1 MLKPDRRR
9 AAVTSADITRQEEA
23 LEALKSR
30 LQRQEYDRI
39 HIAAQE
45 AGIDLAVIPHQSLV
59 DALKPLA
66 GSFRRADAHTTGK
79 AKARAVA
86 IERQEKDGG

>member
-9 AAVTSADITRQEEA
+9 SAVTSADVTRHEEA

-30 LQRQEYDRI
+30 LQRQEYERVAA
-39 HIAAQE
+39 AAQE
-45 AGIDLAVIPHQSLV
+45 AGVDLTALPHQALV

-66 GSFRRADAHTTGK
+66 GSFRRAETSSSGK
-79 AKARAVA
+79 TKAR
-86 IERQEKDGG
+86 

>member
-30 LQRQEYDRI
+30 LKQQEYDRI

-66 GSFRRADAHTTGK
+66 GSFRRAEAYTTGK
-79 AKARAVA
+79 AKARAMAV
-86 IERQEKDGG
+86 ERQEKDGG

>member
-9 AAVTSADITRQEEA
+9 AAVTVADIIRQEDA

-30 LQRQEYDRI
+30 LQRQEYERVN
-39 HIAAQE
+39 AAAEE
-45 AGIDLAVIPHQSLV
+45 AGVDLSALPHQALV

-66 GSFRRADAHTTGK
+66 SSFRRAETSSGGK
-79 AKARAVA
+79 TKTR
-86 IERQEKDGG
+86 

>member
-9 AAVTSADITRQEEA
+9 AAVTSADITRQEAA

-30 LQRQEYDRI
+30 LQRQEYERVN
-39 HIAAQE
+39 AAAE
-45 AGIDLAVIPHQSLV
+45 VAGVDLSALPHQTLV

-66 GSFRRADAHTTGK
+66 GSFRRSETSSAGK
-79 AKARAVA
+79 TKAR
-86 IERQEKDGG
+86 

>member
-9 AAVTSADITRQEEA
+9 AAVTPADIARQEEA

-39 HIAAQE
+39 HMAAQE
-45 AGIDLAVIPHQSLV
+45 AGIDLAAIPHQALV

-66 GSFRRADAHTTGK
+66 GSFRRAEASAVGK

-86 IERQEKDGG
+86 TQRQEKDGG

>member
-9 AAVTSADITRQEEA
+9 AAVTSADITRQEDA

-30 LQRQEYDRI
+30 LQRQEYERVNV
-39 HIAAQE
+39 AAEE
-45 AGIDLAVIPHQSLV
+45 AGVDLSALPHQVLV

-66 GSFRRADAHTTGK
+66 GSFRRAETASGGK
-79 AKARAVA
+79 IKAR
-86 IERQEKDGG
+86 

>member
-9 AAVTSADITRQEEA
+9 AAVTPADIARQEEA
-23 LEALKSR
+23 LEALKAR

-39 HIAAQE
+39 HMAAQE
-45 AGIDLAVIPHQSLV
+45 AGIELAAIPHQALV

-66 GSFRRADAHTTGK
+66 SSFRPVQAATAGK

-86 IERQEKDGG
+86 PERQEKDGG